1 MPKGTRLLSALVA
14 IALSLSGCKR
24 QSSEPPIQGIA
35 GLPDGSTPATQTVV
49 TVNAVEAVVT
59 ASRGKVELS
68 RGSSGSWADAKVGDR
83 LGVTDMLRTDTG
95 EADLAVDGVKVRLHE
110 ASSLLLK
117 SVEKRAMRTRVRG
130 SLESEVDPTGRL
142 DVEVE
147 ESDATASSQG
157 GHFFVTSSGKGV
169 IAVAA
174 VTGTVHLTSQ
184 GKTVDVHKGEISRIG
199 GPAASPSLPAAALRR
214 VLLSVQ
220 WPNIQETNQPSVP
233 IAGRVEPG
241 SRVFVQGQPVV
252 VEAGGLFRAEVP
264 LKQGKQKIAVVT
276 VDALGRRKQVEGT
289 VKRDDS
295 LPAVKV
301 KKKLW
306 QWR

>member
-117 SVEKRAMRTRVRG
+117 SVEKRAMRTRGPG
-130 SLESEVDPTGRL
+130 SLESERGPTGRL

-147 ESDATASSQG
+147 ESDATASSQV
-157 GHFFVTSSGKGV
+157 GHFFVTSIGKGG

-174 VTGTVHLTSQ
+174 VTGTDHLTSQ
-184 GKTVDVHKGEISRIG
+184 GKTVDVHKGAISRIG

-241 SRVFVQGQPVV
+241 SRVFVQGQP
-252 VEAGGLFRAEVP
+252 A
-264 LKQGKQKIAVVT
+264 
-276 VDALGRRKQVEGT
+276 
-289 VKRDDS
+289 
-295 LPAVKV
+295 
-301 KKKLW
+301 
-306 QWR
+306 